1 MKKKKRIRRGR
12 EEILQK
18 TEQENK
24 EMDKRQNW
32 RLKPGYM
39 IQKRNSKSK
48 SENMFGR
55 KLLIKQ
61 CKEHFLEIKGMNL

>member
-39 IQKRNSKSK
+39 I
-48 SENMFGR
+48 
-55 KLLIKQ
+55 
-61 CKEHFLEIKGMNL
+61 